1 MSTIGPRALAL
12 LFAVLALV
20 ACSTPPAPAP
30 APRRARVVILTDTHV
45 IGPQYTT
52 PSENSPND
60 NASILHTPDRL
71 RAVRDRINAM
81 RPRPDAVFVLG
92 DVLHDAH
99 HSRDVEWYEA
109 NRNAFTVAREIFA
122 TFAMPVH
129 VLMGNHDYEDE
140 CDGSGYPRQ
149 LSEDL
154 FRRFFAAQPYYAV
167 EYGGFRFYLL
177 NGQQGRTWEHGHAD
191 CGNGQASFG
200 RDQLRWLD
208 DQLADGRPS
217 VVMSHY
223 MGLLWAPDEVPAD
236 PARRDLR
243 TIMRNRRNAQMYL
256 GGHTHRW
263 LDFSAVFGHQ
273 HYVVGPLRY
282 DDDNF
287 WVLDLDGDRQTITI
301 VDRAKA
307 IWSNT
312 CARTW
317 SYDGTPAEVP
327 GATEQGDCVMGAE

>member
-1 MSTIGPRALAL
+1 M
-12 LFAVLALV
+12 
-20 ACSTPPAPAP
+20 
-30 APRRARVVILTDTHV
+30 TDTHV

-71 RAVRDRINAM
+71 RAARDRVNAM

-92 DVLHDAH
+92 DVTHAAH
-99 HSRDVEWYEA
+99 HSADLAWYEA
-109 NRNAFTVAREIFA
+109 NRNAFTVAREIFR
-122 TFAMPVH
+122 TFEMPVH
-129 VLMGNHDYEDE
+129 VLMGNHDYENG
-140 CDGSGYPRQ
+140 CDGSGYPRE
-149 LSEDL
+149 LSEEL
-154 FRRFFAAQPYYAV
+154 FRRFFGAPKYYAV
-167 EYGGFRFYLL
+167 EYGGYRFYLL
-177 NGQQGRTWEHGHAD
+177 NGQQGRTWQQGHAD

-200 RDQLRWLD
+200 PEQLRWLD
-208 DQLADGRPS
+208 GQLADGRPS

-223 MGLLWAPDEVPAD
+223 MGILWAADEAVDD

-243 TIMRNRRNAQMYL
+243 AVMRNRRNAQMYL

-287 WVLDLDGDRQTITI
+287 WVLDLDGDRQSITI

-307 IWSNT
+307 IWSST

-317 SYDGTPAEVP
+317 SYDGAAAEVP
-327 GATEQGDCVMGAE
+327 NVPERGDCVSGAE